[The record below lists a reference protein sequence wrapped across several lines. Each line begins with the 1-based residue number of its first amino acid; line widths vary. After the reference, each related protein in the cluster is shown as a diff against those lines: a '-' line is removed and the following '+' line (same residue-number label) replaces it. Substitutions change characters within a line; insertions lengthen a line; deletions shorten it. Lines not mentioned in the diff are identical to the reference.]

1 MTSSSRLPPTPI
13 TNRTKNMPWF
23 PNLEVQES
31 QSSHMENQLLPQPP
45 SPVPRRSTPTV
56 PNKPSRSGSVTAC
69 PTAWAPVMAR
79 LSTASSNR
87 PRTLLR
93 PSSCSVTTCG
103 YTKGLHHVFFTNFMN
118 KHCLPLGPRDTKGLS
133 KLVVWGLWLC
143 FQEVAA
149 SPPRNPGFVLHL
161 FVTWPIWG
169 ELILIKRFGISI

>member
-1 MTSSSRLPPTPI
+1 MSARKSI
-13 TNRTKNMPWF
+13 F
-23 PNLEVQES
+23 PHGKPDLAA
-31 QSSHMENQLLPQPP
+31 PAP

-103 YTKGLHHVFFTNFMN
+103 GYTKGLHHVFFTNFMN
-118 KHCLPLGPRDTKGLS
+118 EHCLLLGTRDSKGLS
-133 KLVVWGLWLC
+133 KLVVWGLLLC
-143 FQEVAA
+143 FLEVAG

>member
-1 MTSSSRLPPTPI
+1 MSARKSI
-13 TNRTKNMPWF
+13 F
-23 PNLEVQES
+23 PHGKPDLAA
-31 QSSHMENQLLPQPP
+31 PAP

-103 YTKGLHHVFFTNFMN
+103 GYTKGLHHVFHQFHERALFTTW
-118 KHCLPLGPRDTKGLS
+118 TKGYRGTIE
-133 KLVVWGLWLC
+133 VGGLGIITML
-143 FQEVAA
+143 
-149 SPPRNPGFVLHL
+149 PG
-161 FVTWPIWG
+161 G
-169 ELILIKRFGISI
+169 CRFTTQKPWFCIAPVRDLANMGGVDIFDIN